1 MPAGSATAGEKNMKY
16 SAPKIKTRSAVKG
29 LMGSWGG
36 GGGHNGGGG
45 GYR

>member
-1 MPAGSATAGEKNMKY
+1 MSAGLETQGEKKMKY